1 LTTFIEVGSKL
12 IAVERITS
20 IETRAIDLQ
29 GGGYCVSVRL
39 GADQVALRGDAGS
52 SFLIALALLDDVRIV
67 NDYPDDP
74 KAGEAHQDLG
84 NQPDARDP
92 RKEP

>member
-1 LTTFIEVGSKL
+1 VAPIGVR
-12 IAVERITS
+12 AERG
-20 IETRAIDLQ
+20 ER
-29 GGGYCVSVRL
+29 
-39 GADQVALRGDAGS
+39 
-52 SFLIALALLDDVRIV
+52 DDVRIV